1 MNKILIYLHV
11 PKCGGTTINS
21 VLRSNFG
28 ESERFYVNPSNV
40 STSRQQLA
48 GRSESER
55 RSLKLLHGHLSYG
68 WHELLPQDATYFTMI
83 RDPVARVVSHYN
95 YVRFRTDH
103 SHYLRETVQKED
115 MSIAEYVTSGICD
128 EMNNGM
134 VRLLAGVEDIVQEPY
149 GESDLPYGTN
159 DPALLDRALNNLED
173 HFAAV
178 GLQEQFD
185 ESLLLFRDRLG
196 LQSISYQ
203 RKNTGGRHYDKVRP
217 DTEDLEAIRSYNQ
230 LDRKLYQ
237 AVQNRFEEE
246 ISTLGLPSLQVR
258 WLRLQNGMRQAMSES
273 RRLTRRATQLLSF
286 DA

>member
-1 MNKILIYLHV
+1 MSTIYIHI
-11 PKCGGTTINS
+11 PKCGGSTLNH
-21 VLRSNFG
+21 VLRSNYSD
-28 ESERFYVNPSNV
+28 EERFYVDPSAV
-40 STSRQQLA
+40 
-48 GRSESER
+48 R
-55 RSLKLLHGHLSYG
+55 RSRKELSSLPEDRKSNFRLLHGHLSYG
-68 WHELLPQDATYFTMI
+68 WHEHLPQDATYFTII

-115 MSIAEYVTSGICD
+115 MSIAEYVTSGVCD

-159 DPALLDRALNNLED
+159 DPALLDRALDNLEN

-178 GLQEQFD
+178 GVQEQFD
-185 ESLLLFRDRLG
+185 RSLLLFRDRLG

-217 DTEDLEAIRSYNQ
+217 DAEDLEAIRSYNQ

-237 AVQNRFEEE
+237 AVRNRFEDE

-258 WLRLQNGMRQAMSES
+258 WLRLQNGIRQALNES